1 MVIREKP
8 YKQEAF
14 VMETMHVKMEFMV
27 QTCFNNCSKL
37 CQDNL
42 FEQIIASERS
52 GNPEMLFYLV
62 FDFSSQKSAKMTIY
76 SFISGLSG
84 SNKLGK

>member
-1 MVIREKP
+1 M
-8 YKQEAF
+8 
-14 VMETMHVKMEFMV
+14 
-27 QTCFNNCSKL
+27 
-37 CQDNL
+37 

-52 GNPEMLFYLV
+52 ENPEMLFYLV